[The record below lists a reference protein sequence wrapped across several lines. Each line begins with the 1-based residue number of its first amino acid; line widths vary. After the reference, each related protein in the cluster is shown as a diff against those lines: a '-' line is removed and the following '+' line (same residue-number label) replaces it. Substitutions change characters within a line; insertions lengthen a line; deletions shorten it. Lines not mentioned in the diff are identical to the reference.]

1 MDLQPKGTA
10 LGKCYMQAMN
20 KVGVVSWALML
31 YGEVGYEEFCE
42 SLTVPE
48 LTLRFRSYF
57 NSLLQAGIMR
67 N

>member
-10 LGKCYMQAMN
+10 LAKCYTQAMD

-31 YGEVGYEEFCE
+31 HGKVGYEEFCK
-42 SLTVPE
+42 SLTAPE

-57 NSLLQAGIMR
+57 
-67 N
+67 